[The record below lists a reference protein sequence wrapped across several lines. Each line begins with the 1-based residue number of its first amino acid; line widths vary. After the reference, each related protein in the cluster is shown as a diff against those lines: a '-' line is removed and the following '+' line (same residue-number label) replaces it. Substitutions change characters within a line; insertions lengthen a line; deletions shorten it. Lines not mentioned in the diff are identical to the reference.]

1 MKLLSLKVQIEI
13 PLAIYAYMYLEVE
26 YGQGGTLASAHYF
39 STWNHLSN
47 YPKDKAKLFSLF
59 FSCQWTYIKIYVLL
73 IFFFKD
79 KWQNSLKNSILI
91 KKITNSP
98 RTMVLSVAQI
108 SYGTKN
114 PTLISAQRPGPEELP
129 NEQEL
134 KLPQDCFLWPQ
145 SLWLSGSTDG
155 AFSLVLLLF
164 LFLIL
169 SPLSTADFFGDSYH
183 YLSGRDPH
191 LSIHQV
197 NGSRWPILHRWVQ
210 CTNHINSVQQSACK
224 MRLLSI
230 TLARTSMAKRKKIP
244 FFLWENK
251 AKLRSPSLTETPV
264 QKNTGPKPWFR
275 LFFP

>member
-79 KWQNSLKNSILI
+79 KWQNTLKNSILI

-98 RTMVLSVAQI
+98 RTLQGIVC
-108 SYGTKN
+108 GTDKLWN
-114 PTLISAQRPGPEELP
+114 KEP
-129 NEQEL
+129 N
-134 KLPQDCFLWPQ
+134 
-145 SLWLSGSTDG
+145 
-155 AFSLVLLLF
+155 
-164 LFLIL
+164 
-169 SPLSTADFFGDSYH
+169 
-183 YLSGRDPH
+183 PH
-191 LSIHQV
+191 LSSEARPRRAAKWTRAETATRLFFDHRVCDSLAAQMGRSPWCSFFFSSSFYSHWALQISLEIV
-197 NGSRWPILHRWVQ
+197 TITCLGGILIFPLTRWMDLGGQSFTGEYNVPTTL
-210 CTNHINSVQQSACK
+210 TLFVQQSACK

-230 TLARTSMAKRKKIP
+230 TLARTSMAKRKKNP
-244 FFLWENK
+244 LFSVGEQSQ
-251 AKLRSPSLTETPV
+251 AKISFTHWNPSA
-264 QKNTGPKPWFR
+264 KKHWA
-275 LFFP
+275 